1 MASIRMFI
9 AVIAALLAAAHGIDT
24 ASAQDW
30 PKRPLTLV
38 VPWAAG
44 GGTDVMARIMA
55 RRMSELFGQQVIV
68 ENITG
73 AGGMIGSTH
82 VARAAPDGHTF
93 VFGSR
98 SDAINMTLYKQ
109 RTYSLQNDLAP
120 VVLIADQPTILVARK
135 DFPADG
141 LKEFIGYVQRNASSV
156 RLGSAGVGATGF
168 VDCAIFNGMIGVD
181 IPAIPYR
188 GSGPAMQDL
197 IRGQF
202 DYFCT
207 ISGSAAAPLQ
217 NNLVK
222 GIAAFRR
229 DRLPS
234 LPDLP
239 TGCEQGMDF
248 EASTWFGF
256 FVPKATPPAII
267 KKLHD
272 VSTAAMETP
281 SVQEQLAING
291 TYVVAP
297 EKRSTEY
304 LESII
309 VPEIEKNAGPLKA
322 AGMSIE

>member
-1 MASIRMFI
+1 MPSRALLLIF
-9 AVIAALLAAAHGIDT
+9 AVLLAALHGIAG

-30 PKRPLTLV
+30 PNRPLTLV
-38 VPWAAG
+38 VPWGAG

-55 RRMSELFGQQVIV
+55 PRMSEILGKQVIV

-82 VARAAPDGHTF
+82 VAKAAPDGYTF

-109 RTYSLQNDLAP
+109 RTYSLRDDLAP
-120 VVLIADQPTILVARK
+120 VVLVADQPTILVARK
-135 DFPADG
+135 DLPVDG
-141 LKEFIGYVQRNASSV
+141 LQDFIGYVKRNAAAV
-156 RLGSAGVGATGF
+156 RLGSAGIGATGF

-181 IPAIPYR
+181 IQAIPYR
-188 GSGPAMQDL
+188 GSGPAMADL

-207 ISGSAAAPLQ
+207 ISGSAAGPLQ
-217 NNLVK
+217 SNLIK

-229 DRLPS
+229 ERLPS
-234 LPDLP
+234 LPSLP
-239 TGCEQGMDF
+239 TASEQGMQF

-256 FVPKATPPAII
+256 LVPGTTPPAVIR
-267 KKLHD
+267 KLHD
-272 VSTAAMETP
+272 AGVAAMETP
-281 SVQEQLAING
+281 SVQEKLAANG

-304 LESII
+304 FQSMIL
-309 VPEIEKNAGPLKA
+309 PEIEKNAAPLIA
-322 AGMSIE
+322 AGMSVE